1 MPRQRT
7 LMVDGERVHIV
18 ACARTYMGNKCGF
31 NVRVNG
37 TRHFVNCLSFDEA
50 MDTALARFLGTERS
64 AEMATQKKAKKV
76 SNLAKSAARQKAA
89 KGARGAKKAA
99 KATKSTKAAP
109 KRDTTQHGAPQAKKP
124 KKTSLM
130 DAAVQILRETG
141 QPMNT
146 KAMIEAILAKGL
158 WATMGKTPAA
168 TLYASILREIQKKGN
183 QARFVKVERGKFAL
197 KS

>member
-50 MDTALARFLGTERS
+50 MDKALARFLGSERS
-64 AEMATQKKAKKV
+64 TDMAKQKKTAK
-76 SNLAKSAARQKAA
+76 ATGRG

-99 KATKSTKAAP
+99 KATKATRTAR
-109 KRDTTQHGAPQAKKP
+109 KRDTAQQGAPQAKKP

-158 WATMGKTPAA
+158 WATTGKTPAA
-168 TLYASILREIQKKGN
+168 TLYASILREIQKKGD
-183 QARFVKVERGKFAL
+183 QARFVKTERGTFAL